1 MLADIYFGPEE
12 LIRQDRTI
20 GGGGIGTLTNLLCPL
35 LAEMGLQTTVYQS
48 SDASNEFAHGDLRV
62 VNIPLK
68 PSSKYS
74 NEHVVN
80 QFRKIAAQRAK
91 KADRIELFVADFFS
105 VRNDNPLAIAVQNGL
120 AWDAAIENLTPNR
133 LYHNALGEKI
143 FRYRCQ
149 LRGLRRFETCYN
161 RVAVD
166 LYFLNWY
173 RSFRGIGPKG
183 RVWYNPNPA
192 PASDWDA
199 SRDALGGDDHVKI
212 IFARRLVPEKGSRL
226 IIDVF
231 KELLSLRPNISI
243 TIAGNGSDKEHF
255 QNVFGKDARVNM
267 IAYQVHEALQVHQQ
281 HDISVTPSLCGEATC
296 LAILEAMAAGCAVI
310 ATNMGGTITEI
321 IDGYNGKLCWPNRDS
336 ILQSLIDLVDD
347 QGQRRRMQKLGWET
361 SQRAFNPVSW
371 NQRWKDI
378 ITTVIQGKE
387 RALHEIHKGMY

>member
-149 LRGLRRFETCYN
+149 LRGLRRFET
-161 RVAVD
+161 
-166 LYFLNWY
+166 
-173 RSFRGIGPKG
+173 
-183 RVWYNPNPA
+183 
-192 PASDWDA
+192 
-199 SRDALGGDDHVKI
+199 
-212 IFARRLVPEKGSRL
+212 
-226 IIDVF
+226 
-231 KELLSLRPNISI
+231 
-243 TIAGNGSDKEHF
+243 
-255 QNVFGKDARVNM
+255 
-267 IAYQVHEALQVHQQ
+267 
-281 HDISVTPSLCGEATC
+281 
-296 LAILEAMAAGCAVI
+296 
-310 ATNMGGTITEI
+310 
-321 IDGYNGKLCWPNRDS
+321 
-336 ILQSLIDLVDD
+336 
-347 QGQRRRMQKLGWET
+347 
-361 SQRAFNPVSW
+361 
-371 NQRWKDI
+371 
-378 ITTVIQGKE
+378 
-387 RALHEIHKGMY
+387 